1 MIIAHEDDHFAPVL
15 QATGAIMFMGTPHRG
30 SQLATALSQLAK
42 ITNFWLHA
50 SYASAIAGSMRT
62 DLIDA
67 LSRDSAKLDEINE
80 SFKQRAKTMTILSC
94 YERVKLRGSPQ
105 LVSSLLC
112 LRMSVVLI
120 LCR

>member
-1 MIIAHEDDHFAPVL
+1 MIIAHEDDYFAPVL
-15 QATGAIMFMGTPHRG
+15 QATDAIMFMGTPHRG
-30 SQLATALSQLAK
+30 SQLATALSQMAK

-50 SYASAIAGSMRT
+50 SHASAFAGSMRT

-67 LSRDSAKLDEINE
+67 LSRDSEKLDEINE
-80 SFKQRAKTMTILSC
+80 SFKQRAKKMTILSC
-94 YERVKLRGSPQ
+94 FERVKVRGSSH

-112 LRMSVVLI
+112 LSVSVLLM